1 MTDIQAHIDPDYAI
15 ECSLRHHIA
24 NNDCPEFASLTIS
37 WRENIGGKGSVTAL
51 DQLTLFFA
59 QPEGG
64 RLGEC
69 LKQAAALS
77 DAIAEAYDDFDLSP
91 SGLIATRLHD
101 QE

>member
-1 MTDIQAHIDPDYAI
+1 MTDIEVHIDPDYAI
-15 ECSLRHHIA
+15 ECTLRHHIA

-37 WRENIGGKGSVTAL
+37 WRESRGTESSVKL
-51 DQLTLFFA
+51 YFP

-69 LKQAAALS
+69 LRHAAALS

-101 QE
+101 RE